1 MSDPLGKKKKYN
13 NNNKKKKE
21 RERPQSKQFG
31 PAGNVGGQYGG
42 FSV

>member
-1 MSDPLGKKKKYN
+1 MSDPFGKKKSIIIII
-13 NNNKKKKE
+13 KKKE